1 MPEAGTSPANGTRVA
16 ASRRRGGRL
25 CSRCRHRLERG
36 ESLDCPTCERALQ
49 RSDDASASRPAGD
62 TATPRRSGR
71 AGGRPLP
78 TSVRAFF
85 EPRFG
90 TTFDDV
96 RIHTDS
102 RAAAAARAVQARAFT
117 VGRDVVFGA
126 GAYAPETTRGRRL
139 LAHELTH
146 VVQQSGGSASR
157 SGPTVGRTPL
167 ALQRTTVTVNDG
179 CQGTESEITAAVAT
193 ARAGIGRI
201 ADADARSCLLEELND
216 ADIVCSAGDVCG
228 STRYVGSRINVHQ
241 WGSGCPSLPALLV
254 HEAAHK
260 CKLFFTE
267 TFAEAC
273 ENEAFGGRGA
283 TSPPSDEAGGTC
295 EL

>member
-1 MPEAGTSPANGTRVA
+1 MCP
-16 ASRRRGGRL
+16 
-25 CSRCRHRLERG
+25 RCRHHLERS
-36 ESLDCPTCERALQ
+36 EPLDCPACERALR
-49 RSDDASASRPAGD
+49 RSDEPLASRTAGE
-62 TATPRRSGR
+62 TAEPRRSGR
-71 AGGRPLP
+71 ASGRPLP
-78 TSVRAFF
+78 ASVRAFF

-90 TTFDDV
+90 ATLDGV

-102 RAAAAARAVQARAFT
+102 RAVASARAVHARAFT

-126 GAYAPETTRGRRL
+126 GAYAPETARGRRL

-146 VVQQSGGSASR
+146 VLQQSGGSASR
-157 SGPTVGRTPL
+157 VGPTTGRTDL
-167 ALQRTTVTVNDG
+167 ALQRTTVTVNDD
-179 CQGTESEITAAVAT
+179 CQGTEAEITAAVAT

-201 ADADARSCLLEELND
+201 ADEDARSCLREELDD
-216 ADIVCSAGDVCG
+216 ADVVCSAGDVCG
-228 STRYVGSRINVHQ
+228 STRYIGSRINVHQ

-260 CKLFFTE
+260 CKLFYTE

>member
-1 MPEAGTSPANGTRVA
+1 
-16 ASRRRGGRL
+16 
-25 CSRCRHRLERG
+25 
-36 ESLDCPTCERALQ
+36 
-49 RSDDASASRPAGD
+49 
-62 TATPRRSGR
+62 
-71 AGGRPLP
+71 
-78 TSVRAFF
+78 VRAFF

-90 TTFDDV
+90 ATLDGV

-102 RAAAAARAVQARAFT
+102 RAVASARAVHARAFT

-126 GAYAPETTRGRRL
+126 GAYAPETARGRRL

-146 VVQQSGGSASR
+146 VLQQSGGSASR
-157 SGPTVGRTPL
+157 VGPTTGRTDL
-167 ALQRTTVTVNDG
+167 ALQRTTVTVNDD
-179 CQGTESEITAAVAT
+179 CQGTEAEITAAVAT

-201 ADADARSCLLEELND
+201 ADV
-216 ADIVCSAGDVCG
+216 VCSAGDVCG
-228 STRYVGSRINVHQ
+228 STRYIGSRINVHQ

-260 CKLFFTE
+260 CKLFYTE